1 MAGLE
6 LVAVLC
12 FLSFFGLIVYLMVR
26 SERKAKVSKLQISQS
41 LGFTPIDP
49 DPDLLR
55 KMNHLNE
62 NIRANL
68 KIPADGKFELQNVSR
83 KRLADGEMFIF
94 DLINTSGDSDS
105 YSEKRAVAIISPS
118 LNLPHFMIF
127 PRAVIDGSIADLANK
142 FLDWLM
148 AKVGNPVEFPEYP
161 DFEGRYLV
169 SSLDPEAT
177 RLFLDS
183 SKLRRLANTKHY
195 GIHAG
200 GDMFTLSS
208 LHMSTGTLSLE
219 MMSERVSQA
228 MGVFNIFT
236 S

>member
-6 LVAVLC
+6 LVVVLC
-12 FLSFFGLIVYLMVR
+12 FLSFFGLIVYLMIR
-26 SERKAKVSKLQISQS
+26 SERKAKASKVQISQS

-49 DPDLLR
+49 DPDLLL
-55 KMNHLNE
+55 KMNHLYQ

-68 KIPADGKFELQNVSR
+68 KIPADGLFELQNVSR
-83 KRLADGEMFIF
+83 KRIADGEMFIF
-94 DLINTSGDSDS
+94 DLINTSGDDNS
-105 YSEKRAVAIISPS
+105 YTEKQAVAIISPS

-127 PRAVIDGSIADLANK
+127 PRAVMDGNIAELANK

-161 DFEGRYLV
+161 EFESRYLV
-169 SSLDPEAT
+169 SSPDPEGT
-177 RLFLDS
+177 RRFLDS

-208 LHMSTGTLSLE
+208 FQMSSGTLSQE

-228 MGVFNIFT
+228 MGVFNIFA